1 MASPLPRPARNR
13 SLLVII
19 AVALLIGALAG
30 VWRGRQRLA
39 STPEARP
46 PVTQETALP
55 AIRDNLRRIADGAAS
70 YFTATP
76 SATEVSFET
85 LAQRTA
91 GGMSLSP
98 VAGEDY
104 ATVVVRRD
112 AATVKVS
119 LPDGRDV
126 SVPARPVD

>member
-1 MASPLPRPARNR
+1 MAQPLPRPARNR

-19 AVALLIGALAG
+19 AIALLIGAVVGL
-30 VWRGRQRLA
+30 WRGRMRLA

-55 AIRDNLRRIADGAAS
+55 AIRDNLRRIAEAAAS
-70 YFTATP
+70 YFAVTP
-76 SATEVSFET
+76 SAEDVSFET

-91 GGMSLSP
+91 GGLSLP
-98 VAGEDY
+98 RVAGEDY
-104 ATVVVRRD
+104 TTVVVRRD

-126 SVPARPVD
+126 SVPARPGS